1 MSNNE
6 ENKSYVLELLSN
18 VLEISKQKTESG
30 KYKITGIKT
39 QFKSNNDKVT
49 VIGNIAVINID
60 NFIYEY
66 VNRNKDTQF
75 ITADE
80 IDYNPDD
87 FEFPVNIDVTKIGYT
102 FIITGL
108 DPRMYSVD
116 NKCVVGCSPETYY
129 PTTLRHHGFYGFNEN
144 HRFMVKL
151 PKDEVKYVDDF
162 NPVFSDLARAVE
174 FRNELYKQNKH
185 KYKDFIKNDITIH
198 YFDAMSDGVDNKDL
212 IEYDHLL
219 SFVKIN
225 KNTLS
230 LPLDIGN
237 YEFYDNGIW
246 LHPEGKNNGIVDS
259 PDRYYHKELYEID
272 GKTYQADF
280 LGVARDNEFI
290 PRGLLAEFLSQ
301 NQHVTKVSEGKCLF
315 IDNLVDDFIRFIRD
329 YSGYRNLAEKAY
341 AIQDMLR
348 DGALSNKMIAY
359 NLNNGISDIVN
370 DNSKFM
376 LLENDNQDNTDG
388 FYLAPNRMSSYIK
401 PVLPSNGSKNKPIGK
416 LYTVDKSIDLPK
428 GEYVLFHYIYFKS
441 TLAMLE
447 GDCTYEYFPLRLLV
461 KFSEIDKYLI
471 ATENNKNT
479 FFNDSNLIYCNE
491 TCGVERPMFNYL
503 TKDEIL
509 TFDKVKIVTESDLN
523 KHKIFKIAEGI
534 YGRTD
539 EFYSFTD
546 CSYSSNGLEPFTE
559 YLPK

>member
-1 MSNNE
+1 MSNNK
-6 ENKSYVLELLSN
+6 ENKSHVLELLSN
-18 VLEISKQKTESG
+18 VLEISEQKTESG
-30 KYKITGIKT
+30 KYKVTGIKT
-39 QFKSNNDKVT
+39 CYKSDNDKVT
-49 VIGNIAVINID
+49 VIGNIAVIDID
-60 NFIYEY
+60 NYAYEY
-66 VNRNKDTQF
+66 IDTQF
-75 ITADE
+75 LTSDE
-80 IDYNPDD
+80 IGYNPDD
-87 FEFPVNIDVTKIGYT
+87 FEFPANIDVTKIGYT

-116 NKCVVGCSPETYY
+116 NKCVVGCSPVSYY

-151 PKDEVKYVDDF
+151 PKDEVKHIDDF

-185 KYKDFIKNDITIH
+185 RYKDFIKNDITIH

-212 IEYDHLL
+212 IEYDQLL
-219 SFVKIN
+219 SFIKIN

-237 YEFYDNGIW
+237 YESYHNGIW

-315 IDNLVDDFIRFIRD
+315 IDNLVDGFIRFIRD

-359 NLNNGISDIVN
+359 RLNTGISDIVN
-370 DNSKFM
+370 DNTSFM

-388 FYLAPNRMSSYIK
+388 FYIAPNRMSSYLK
-401 PVLPSNGSKNKPIGK
+401 PVFPSKNSKNKSIGRV
-416 LYTVDKSIDLPK
+416 LEVSESINLPK
-428 GEYVLFHYIYFKS
+428 GEYVLFNGIYFRN
-441 TLAMLE
+441 TLVKIE
-447 GDCTYEYFPLRLLV
+447 SSYTYRYFPLQLV
-461 KFSEIDKYLI
+461 VRYSEIDEYLI
-471 ATENNKNT
+471 ATDENKDT
-479 FFNDSNLIYCNE
+479 FFNDSNLIYCDE

-539 EFYSFTD
+539 ELYSFTD
-546 CSYSSNGLEPFTE
+546 CRYVNIELEPFYE

>member
-1 MSNNE
+1 MSNNK
-6 ENKSYVLELLSN
+6 ENKSHVLELLSN
-18 VLEISKQKTESG
+18 VLEISEQKTESG
-30 KYKITGIKT
+30 KYKVTGIKT
-39 QFKSNNDKVT
+39 CYKSDNDKVT
-49 VIGNIAVINID
+49 VIGNIAVIDID
-60 NFIYEY
+60 NYAYEY
-66 VNRNKDTQF
+66 IDTQF
-75 ITADE
+75 LTSDE
-80 IDYNPDD
+80 IGYNPDD

-116 NKCVVGCSPETYY
+116 NKCVVGCSPVSYY

-144 HRFMVKL
+144 HRFIVKL

-185 KYKDFIKNDITIH
+185 KYKDFIKNDIAIH
-198 YFDAMSDGVDNKDL
+198 YFDAMSDGIDNKDL

-219 SFVKIN
+219 SFIKIN

-237 YEFYDNGIW
+237 YEFYHNGIW

-259 PDRYYHKELYEID
+259 PDRYYHKELYDID

-290 PRGLLAEFLSQ
+290 PRGLLVEFLSK
-301 NQHVTKVSEGKCLF
+301 NQHVTKVREGKCLF
-315 IDNLVDDFIRFIRD
+315 IDNLVNGFIKFIRD
-329 YSGYRNLAEKAY
+329 YSGYRKLAEKAY

-359 NLNNGISDIVN
+359 RLNTGISDIVN
-370 DNSKFM
+370 DNTSFM

-388 FYLAPNRMSSYIK
+388 FYIAPNCMSSYLK
-401 PVLPSNGSKNKPIGK
+401 PVFPTNGSKNKSIGRV
-416 LYTVDKSIDLPK
+416 LEVNGSINLSK
-428 GEYVLFHYIYFKS
+428 GEYVLFNGIYFRS
-441 TLAMLE
+441 TLVKIEDSYA
-447 GDCTYEYFPLRLLV
+447 YRYFPLQLV
-461 KFSEIDKYLI
+461 VKYSEIDKYLI
-471 ATENNKNT
+471 ATDENKDSV
-479 FFNDSNLIYCNE
+479 FSDSNLIYCNE

-523 KHKIFKIAEGI
+523 KHKIFKIAVGI

-539 EFYSFTD
+539 ELYSFTD
-546 CSYSSNGLEPFTE
+546 CSYSSNELEPFYE

>member
-1 MSNNE
+1 MSD
-6 ENKSYVLELLSN
+6 NKSLVVEILSN
-18 VLEISKQKTESG
+18 VFEISEQKTESG
-30 KYKITGIKT
+30 KYKVTGIKT
-39 QFKSNNDKVT
+39 SYKSNNRKVT
-49 VIGNIAVINID
+49 AIGNIAVIDITVQDID
-60 NFIYEY
+60 IEEY
-66 VNRNKDTQF
+66 
-75 ITADE
+75 
-80 IDYNPDD
+80 IDPNSIEYNPED
-87 FEFPVNIDVTKIGYT
+87 FEFPTNIDVTKINHK

-116 NKCVVGCSPETYY
+116 NKCVVGCSPVTYY
-129 PTTLRHHGFYGFNEN
+129 PTLRHYGFYGFSGN

-151 PKDEVKYVDDF
+151 PKDEVKHVDDF
-162 NPVFSDLARAVE
+162 NPVFSDLTRAVE

-198 YFDAMSDGVDNKDL
+198 YFDAMSDGIDNKDL
-212 IEYDHLL
+212 IEFDHLL
-219 SFVKIN
+219 SFIKIN

-237 YEFYDNGIW
+237 YETYHNGIW
-246 LHPEGKNNGIVDS
+246 LHPEGKNTGIVDS
-259 PDRYYHKELYEID
+259 PDKYYHKELYEID
-272 GKTYQADF
+272 GKIYQADF
-280 LGVARDNEFI
+280 LTIKRDKKFI
-290 PRGLLAEFLSQ
+290 LRGLLAEFLSQ
-301 NQHVTKVSEGKCLF
+301 NRHITKVSECAGKCLF
-315 IDNLVDDFIRFIRD
+315 VDNLVDDFIKFIRN
-329 YSGYRNLAEKAY
+329 YNGYRNIAEKVY
-341 AIQDMLR
+341 VIQDMLR

-359 NLNNGISDIVN
+359 QLNLGISDIVN

-428 GEYVLFHYIYFKS
+428 GEYVLFHDIYFKS

-461 KFSEIDKYLI
+461 KYSEIDKYLI
-471 ATENNKNT
+471 ATEENKDT
-479 FFNDSNLIYCNE
+479 FFNDGNLVYCNE
-491 TCGVERPMFNYL
+491 ICGVEKPMFNYF

-509 TFDKVKIVTESDLN
+509 TYGEVSTITEDEVG
-523 KHKIFKIAEGI
+523 KGRVFKIAEGI
-534 YGRTD
+534 YGCVHKVYLSQNGD
-539 EFYSFTD
+539 E
-546 CSYSSNGLEPFTE
+546 LKPFTE

>member
-1 MSNNE
+1 MSNNK
-6 ENKSYVLELLSN
+6 ENKSHVLELLSN
-18 VLEISKQKTESG
+18 VLEISEQKTESG
-30 KYKITGIKT
+30 KYKVTGIKT
-39 QFKSNNDKVT
+39 CYKSDNDKVT
-49 VIGNIAVINID
+49 VIGNIAVIDID
-60 NFIYEY
+60 NYAYEY
-66 VNRNKDTQF
+66 IDTQF
-75 ITADE
+75 LTSDE
-80 IDYNPDD
+80 IGYNPDD

-116 NKCVVGCSPETYY
+116 NKCVVGCSPVSYY

-198 YFDAMSDGVDNKDL
+198 YFDAMSDGIDNKDL

-219 SFVKIN
+219 SFIKIN

-237 YEFYDNGIW
+237 YEFYHNGIW

-259 PDRYYHKELYEID
+259 PDRYYHKELYDID

-290 PRGLLAEFLSQ
+290 PRGLLAEFLIE
-301 NQHVTKVSEGKCLF
+301 NRHVTKVSESESKYLF
-315 IDNLVDDFIRFIRD
+315 IDNLVDDFVKFIRN
-329 YSGYRNLAEKAY
+329 YNGYRNLAERAY

-359 NLNNGISDIVN
+359 RLNTGISDIVN
-370 DNSKFM
+370 DNSSFM

-388 FYLAPNRMSSYIK
+388 FYIAPNRMSSYVK
-401 PVLPSNGSKNKPIGK
+401 PALPYNGSKSKPIGK

-428 GEYVLFHYIYFKS
+428 GEYILFSDIYFKN
-441 TLAMLE
+441 TLVMFDGKYE
-447 GDCTYEYFPLRLLV
+447 YEYFPLRLLV
-461 KFSEIDKYLI
+461 EYSEIDKYLI
-471 ATENNKNT
+471 ATEENKGT
-479 FFNDSNLIYCNE
+479 VFNDSNLIYCDDR
-491 TCGVERPMFNYL
+491 CGVERPMFNSL
-503 TKDEIL
+503 SKDEIL
-509 TFDKVKIVTESDLN
+509 TYGDVSTITEDEVEKS
-523 KHKIFKIAEGI
+523 HVFKIAEGI
-534 YGRTD
+534 YGCVNKL
-539 EFYSFTD
+539 YLSH
-546 CSYSSNGLEPFTE
+546 NGDKLKPFTE

>member
-1 MSNNE
+1 MSNNK
-6 ENKSYVLELLSN
+6 ENKSHVLELLSN
-18 VLEISKQKTESG
+18 VLEISEQKTESG
-30 KYKITGIKT
+30 KYKVTGIKT
-39 QFKSNNDKVT
+39 CYKSDNDKVT
-49 VIGNIAVINID
+49 VIGNIAVIDIN
-60 NFIYEY
+60 NYAYEY
-66 VNRNKDTQF
+66 IDTQF
-75 ITADE
+75 LTSDE
-80 IDYNPDD
+80 IGYNPDD
-87 FEFPVNIDVTKIGYT
+87 FEFPANIDVTKIGYT

-108 DPRMYSVD
+108 DPRMYSLD
-116 NKCVVGCSPETYY
+116 NKCVVGCSPVSYY
-129 PTTLRHHGFYGFNEN
+129 PTILRHHGFYGFNEN

-359 NLNNGISDIVN
+359 NLNNGISDIVMITV
-370 DNSKFM
+370 NSC
-376 LLENDNQDNTDG
+376 
-388 FYLAPNRMSSYIK
+388 Y
-401 PVLPSNGSKNKPIGK
+401 
-416 LYTVDKSIDLPK
+416 
-428 GEYVLFHYIYFKS
+428 
-441 TLAMLE
+441 
-447 GDCTYEYFPLRLLV
+447 
-461 KFSEIDKYLI
+461 
-471 ATENNKNT
+471 
-479 FFNDSNLIYCNE
+479 
-491 TCGVERPMFNYL
+491 
-503 TKDEIL
+503 
-509 TFDKVKIVTESDLN
+509 
-523 KHKIFKIAEGI
+523 
-534 YGRTD
+534 
-539 EFYSFTD
+539 
-546 CSYSSNGLEPFTE
+546 
-559 YLPK
+559 

>member
-1 MSNNE
+1 MSNN
-6 ENKSYVLELLSN
+6 KSLVVEILSN
-18 VLEISKQKTESG
+18 VFEISEQKTESG
-30 KYKITGIKT
+30 KYKVTGIKT
-39 QFKSNNDKVT
+39 SYKSNNRKVT
-49 VIGNIAVINID
+49 AIGNIAVIDITVQDTVSEEYID
-60 NFIYEY
+60 PNSIE
-66 VNRNKDTQF
+66 
-75 ITADE
+75 
-80 IDYNPDD
+80 YNPED
-87 FEFPVNIDVTKIGYT
+87 FEFPTNIDVTKIGHK

-129 PTTLRHHGFYGFNEN
+129 PTTLRHHGFYGFSGN

-151 PKDEVKYVDDF
+151 PKDEVKHVDDF
-162 NPVFSDLARAVE
+162 NPVFSDLTRAVE

-198 YFDAMSDGVDNKDL
+198 YFDAMSDGIDNKDL
-212 IEYDHLL
+212 IEFDHLL
-219 SFVKIN
+219 SFIKIN

-237 YEFYDNGIW
+237 YEFYHNGIW

-272 GKTYQADF
+272 GKIYQADF
-280 LGVARDNEFI
+280 LTIKRDKEFI
-290 PRGLLAEFLSQ
+290 PRGLLAEFLRQ
-301 NQHVTKVSEGKCLF
+301 NRHITKVSECAGKCLF
-315 IDNLVDDFIRFIRD
+315 VDNLVDDFIKFIRN
-329 YSGYRNLAEKAY
+329 YNGYRNIAEKVY
-341 AIQDMLR
+341 VIQDMLR

-359 NLNNGISDIVN
+359 NLNTGISDIVN

-376 LLENDNQDNTDG
+376 LLKNDNQDNTDG

-428 GEYVLFHYIYFKS
+428 GEYVLFHDIYFKS

-461 KFSEIDKYLI
+461 KYSEIDEYLI
-471 ATENNKNT
+471 ATEENKDT
-479 FFNDSNLIYCNE
+479 FFNDGNLVYCNE
-491 TCGVERPMFNYL
+491 ICGVEKPMFNYF

-509 TFDKVKIVTESDLN
+509 TYGEVSTITEDEVG
-523 KHKIFKIAEGI
+523 KGRVFKIAEGI
-534 YGRTD
+534 YGCVHKVYLSQNGD
-539 EFYSFTD
+539 E
-546 CSYSSNGLEPFTE
+546 LKPFTE

>member
-6 ENKSYVLELLSN
+6 ENKSVVLELLSN
-18 VLEISKQKTESG
+18 VLEISEQKTESG
-30 KYKITGIKT
+30 KYKVTGIKT
-39 QFKSNNDKVT
+39 CYKSDNDKVT

-60 NFIYEY
+60 NYAYEY
-66 VNRNKDTQF
+66 IDTQF
-75 ITADE
+75 LTSDE
-80 IDYNPDD
+80 IEYNPED
-87 FEFPVNIDVTKIGYT
+87 FEFPANIDVTQIGYT

-116 NKCVVGCSPETYY
+116 NKCVVGCSPVTYY

-151 PKDEVKYVDDF
+151 PKDEVKHVDDF

-174 FRNELYKQNKH
+174 FRNELYRQNKH
-185 KYKDFIKNDITIH
+185 RYKNFIKNDITIH
-198 YFDAMSDGVDNKDL
+198 YFDAMSDGIDNKDL
-212 IEYDHLL
+212 IEYDQLL
-219 SFVKIN
+219 SFIKIN

-237 YEFYDNGIW
+237 YESYHNGIW
-246 LHPEGKNNGIVDS
+246 LHPEGKNNGIMDS

-272 GKTYQADF
+272 GKIYQADF
-280 LGVARDNEFI
+280 LGVARDKEFI
-290 PRGLLAEFLSQ
+290 PRGLLAEFLSE
-301 NQHVTKVSEGKCLF
+301 NRHVTKVSECAGKCLF
-315 IDNLVDDFIRFIRD
+315 VDNLVNDFIKFIRN
-329 YSGYRNLAEKAY
+329 YNGYRNIAEKVY
-341 AIQDMLR
+341 VIQDMLR

-359 NLNNGISDIVN
+359 RLNTGISDIVN

-388 FYLAPNRMSSYIK
+388 FYLAPNRMSSHIK

-416 LYTVDKSIDLPK
+416 LYTADKSINLPK
-428 GEYVLFHYIYFKS
+428 GEYVLFHDIYFKS
-441 TLAMLE
+441 TLVKIE

-461 KFSEIDKYLI
+461 KYSEIDKYLI
-471 ATENNKNT
+471 APEENKDT
-479 FFNDSNLIYCNE
+479 FFNDSNLVYCNE
-491 TCGVERPMFNYL
+491 ICGVEKPAFNYF

-509 TFDKVKIVTESDLN
+509 TYGEVSTITEDEVG
-523 KHKIFKIAEGI
+523 KGYIFKIAEGI
-534 YGRTD
+534 YGCVHKVYLSQNDD
-539 EFYSFTD
+539 E
-546 CSYSSNGLEPFTE
+546 LKPFTE